1 MAYPG
6 NNNVTDMSRLEYR
19 FDKRK
24 LLKTEY
30 ENLPNFNPANYFDD
44 VAQAEQAIKG
54 QFQVMM
60 LQNASSIFQANPN
73 LFSSLQ
79 VPSTG
84 QAVNINNAAQFF
96 GEIGTNHPVFS
107 FIKVE

>member
-1 MAYPG
+1 M
-6 NNNVTDMSRLEYR
+6 EYL

-30 ENLPNFNPANYFDD
+30 QNLPNFNLANYFDD
-44 VAQAEQAIKG
+44 VAQAEQAIRA

-60 LQNASSIFQANPN
+60 QQNAGQIFQGLGQSKFQQLFGVNNVQDFLDDIVPN
-73 LFSSLQ
+73 LNGPGS
-79 VPSTG
+79 
-84 QAVNINNAAQFF
+84 IY
-96 GEIGTNHPVFS
+96 S